1 MKYRYRFSLAK
12 SHNLLQKTDKEPAIA
27 ERRTQEE
34 KPLSDVKSL
43 KGGGG
48 GVSQAK
54 EKKAFW

>member
-1 MKYRYRFSLAK
+1 MKYRFSLAK
-12 SHNLLQKTDKEPAIA
+12 SHNLLQKTDREPAIA
-27 ERRTQEE
+27 KRTQEE

-48 GVSQAK
+48 VSQAK